1 MDWWPFSNMVF
12 HHIHSYSI
20 FWEIWRRNMCHVKTR
35 LLNIIL
41 KAKLRQRNPPH
52 KFDKT
57 AMWAVEVYSLYTS
70 VSIISRAHSMTKKRL
85 DTVGSRLVSTTTQ
98 ANCQL
103 GSTLSNAD
111 FQKRKSPWHV
121 FNRVA
126 ISKDCLSLGV
136 KKLQHSDR
144 SNTWISTSKSGTRR
158 AMTWCTKNHGRY
170 PLQGSPSKNCPLV
183 CRIHHVSM

>member
-57 AMWAVEVYSLYTS
+57 AMWTVEVYSLYTS
-70 VSIISRAHSMTKKRL
+70 VSIISRAHSMTKKKAGHRWVKICINHNSGKLPVGINTQQCWLSEAEKPLACFQQSGDIEGLLVFGSEEAPAFRQKQHL
-85 DTVGSRLVSTTTQ
+85 DQHLK
-98 ANCQL
+98 
-103 GSTLSNAD
+103 
-111 FQKRKSPWHV
+111 KRDPSCYDLMHKKPW
-121 FNRVA
+121 
-126 ISKDCLSLGV
+126 
-136 KKLQHSDR
+136 Q
-144 SNTWISTSKSGTRR
+144 ISTAGV
-158 AMTWCTKNHGRY
+158 
-170 PLQGSPSKNCPLV
+170 P
-183 CRIHHVSM
+183 